1 VTAKASGIV
10 SGALV
15 VAATTSLAVGAG
27 QAVREIVF
35 VGARLVDVEAGR
47 LVDDATIVVRDGRVE
62 TIGPAGT
69 VSLPDGARAVD
80 LRGRFVLPGLVSA
93 HVHVSDVHGDRPR
106 AHTDGNTARQLG
118 VFARYGIT
126 TVLSLDGEGDPGFKA
141 RGGQAT
147 PALDRARLFLSGDA
161 VAASTPDEARRL
173 VAAVAARRPDFVKI
187 RVDDNLGTDRR
198 RCRPTCTGPSS
209 TKRTAAACAWQRTSS
224 TSRMRR
230 TSCGRVS
237 TSSRTACAIKDIDEE
252 FIALMKAR
260 DVPYCPT
267 LTRELSTFV
276 YESTPRSSPI
286 RSSCARPIRAVVARL
301 QEPARQQRHGG
312 VEERAGLQGRPRR
325 GAPEPEARGRRR
337 DCAWSMGTDAGPLPE
352 RFQGYFEH
360 LEMEMMV
367 EAGLTPAQVLRAAA
381 TIDGASGP
389 FGSTRSGGSHPA
401 PGPTSSCSSATRS
414 TTSATRGAIASVYV
428 AGNEVSSIARRPRP

>member
-187 RVDDNLGTDRR
+187 RVDDNLGTAKKMSPDVYRAVIDEAHGR
-198 RCRPTCTGPSS
+198 GLRV
-209 TKRTAAACAWQRTSS
+209 AAHIFYLEDAKDLLRAGVDVIAHSVRDQ
-224 TSRMRR
+224 
-230 TSCGRVS
+230 
-237 TSSRTACAIKDIDEE
+237 DIDEE

-276 YESTPRSSPI
+276 YESTPSFFSDPFFLREADP
-286 RSSCARPIRAVVARL
+286 AVVARL
-301 QEPARQQRHGG
+301 QTPARQQAMAASRSAQAYK
-312 VEERAGLQGRPRR
+312 AGLVVATRNLKRAADAGLRVVV
-325 GAPEPEARGRRR
+325 
-337 DCAWSMGTDAGPLPE
+337 GTDAGPLPE
-352 RFQGYFEH
+352 RFQGFFEH

-367 EAGLTPAQVLRAAA
+367 DAGLTTAQVLRAA
-381 TIDGASGP
+381 TIDGARVLRLDEVGRLAP
-389 FGSTRSGGSHPA
+389 GTWADMIVLERNPLDDIRHTRS
-401 PGPTSSCSSATRS
+401 
-414 TTSATRGAIASVYV
+414 IASVYV
-428 AGNEVSSIARRPRP
+428 AGNEVPR